1 MKNST
6 NLTDDLSWTPEAHA
20 KLKMIPFFARP
31 QARLKIE
38 AIARAS
44 ELEEVTAEIVE
55 QARAKFGQ

>member
-1 MKNST
+1 MKNV
-6 NLTDDLSWTPEAHA
+6 NLTDDLSWTPQAHA

-38 AIARAS
+38 AIARAA
-44 ELEEVTAEIVE
+44 ELEEITAEIVE